1 MLCPW
6 RRHTQTIIALQEK
19 KFITQSKNSAAKK
32 NKTWLSFEKPSRI
45 LFLFLVSS
53 SSDNLEEL
61 CCGPDLCLDANRM
74 NVEQT
79 HRLPSTNLFERRI
92 IQGHAIF
99 HIGTHVVGWTNL
111 NSLNHFRRHVT
122 RYKSNNESTIASVF
136 FLWYFDSVVGWKKKT
151 SGWIE
156 KANLSSIQLNS
167 H

>member
-1 MLCPW
+1 MAAAHPNDNRVTREEIHHTVQEF
-6 RRHTQTIIALQEK
+6 RRKKKQNMAVFRKALK
-19 KFITQSKNSAAKK
+19 DFIS
-32 NKTWLSFEKPSRI
+32 
-45 LFLFLVSS
+45 FLVSS

-92 IQGHAIF
+92 IQGHAVF

-136 FLWYFDSVVGWKKKT
+136 FLWYFDSVVGWKKKPLAGLRKRT
-151 SGWIE
+151 SRVS
-156 KANLSSIQLNS
+156 N
-167 H
+167 

>member
-1 MLCPW
+1 
-6 RRHTQTIIALQEK
+6 
-19 KFITQSKNSAAKK
+19 
-32 NKTWLSFEKPSRI
+32 
-45 LFLFLVSS
+45 
-53 SSDNLEEL
+53 
-61 CCGPDLCLDANRM
+61 M

-92 IQGHAIF
+92 IQGHAVF